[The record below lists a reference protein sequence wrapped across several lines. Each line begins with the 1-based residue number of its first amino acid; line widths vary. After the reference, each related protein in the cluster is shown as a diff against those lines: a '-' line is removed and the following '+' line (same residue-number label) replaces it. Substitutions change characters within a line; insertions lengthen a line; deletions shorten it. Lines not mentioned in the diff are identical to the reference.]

1 VRSNL
6 PAFWLVASV
15 ALGACSSAIQPE
27 PVEGPPPPYDY
38 NIVDPYA
45 ATVAATPPAL
55 AAKVPQEINKD
66 ELTLTVFP
74 EREIPE
80 IFWYAQLGF
89 SLVYQDR
96 PAPLIF
102 LVAGTGAGH
111 DSTKSRLLQ
120 SALFQA
126 GYNVISLPS
135 PTYPDFVMTASTT
148 SVPGRAED
156 DARDLYRVMQLAYQ
170 QVKDRIEVTT
180 FHLTGYSLG
189 AWHSAFVAKL
199 DAKETVFDFKNV
211 LLINPPVSL
220 YTSSQRL
227 DNMLVDNIP
236 GGNVNIGLFVQKMIN
251 QFANLYVGSDQIN
264 FTSEYLLYHLYTKLQ
279 PSDAELEALIGL
291 AFRFASANLVFTSD
305 VMTNFG
311 LIVPKNLRLTP
322 TSSLT
327 DYFEIS
333 TRTGFISFFDDLYYP
348 YYKARDAAVTKQQLI
363 DEASLESIGD
373 YLAGA
378 KNVGLITNEDD
389 IMLTPEQ
396 VAYLAELFGPR
407 AKIYPTGG
415 HVGNLAT
422 RAVTRYVQ
430 DFFRLGPGEP

>member
-1 VRSNL
+1 
-6 PAFWLVASV
+6 
-15 ALGACSSAIQPE
+15 
-27 PVEGPPPPYDY
+27 
-38 NIVDPYA
+38 
-45 ATVAATPPAL
+45 
-55 AAKVPQEINKD
+55 
-66 ELTLTVFP
+66 
-74 EREIPE
+74 
-80 IFWYAQLGF
+80 
-89 SLVYQDR
+89 
-96 PAPLIF
+96 
-102 LVAGTGAGH
+102 
-111 DSTKSRLLQ
+111 
-120 SALFQA
+120 
-126 GYNVISLPS
+126 
-135 PTYPDFVMTASTT
+135 M
-148 SVPGRAED
+148 
-156 DARDLYRVMQLAYQ
+156 
-170 QVKDRIEVTT
+170 
-180 FHLTGYSLG
+180 
-189 AWHSAFVAKL
+189 
-199 DAKETVFDFKNV
+199 
-211 LLINPPVSL
+211 
-220 YTSSQRL
+220 
-227 DNMLVDNIP
+227 
-236 GGNVNIGLFVQKMIN
+236 QKMIN
-251 QFANLYVGSDQIN
+251 QFANLYVGSEQIN

-333 TRTGFISFFDDLYYP
+333 TRTGFISYFDDLYYP
-348 YYKARDAAVTKQQLI
+348 YYKARDASVTKQQLI

-378 KNVGLITNEDD
+378 ENVGLITNEDD

-430 DFFRLGPGEP
+430 DFFRLGPGER